1 VQAAEARSF
10 RFVHLTDMHVQPERG
25 AVDGFKQCLR
35 AINALDP
42 KPDFVITGGDLI
54 NDALHVDEERAA
66 LEWSLFAECMKV
78 LELPAHHVIGNHDIG
93 GWSSRAKM
101 PEKSDYF
108 GKRWFAK
115 HYGKGKTY
123 RSFDHN
129 GWHFILLDTQTQQ
142 VDTPDYRGWLDDEQ
156 HEWLKADLAATGT
169 TTPIVIVT
177 HIPFHSALHQL
188 AADPT
193 RQALGPYALVN
204 NFHTFRKLL
213 TRHNVQVVLSGHG
226 HLRERI
232 DLAGLRH
239 IQSGAV
245 SGLWWKGPVYGDAE
259 AFNVID
265 CTTTGFTHAFETFGW
280 KVRPA

>member
-1 VQAAEARSF
+1 
-10 RFVHLTDMHVQPERG
+10 MHVQPERG